1 MNARGRT
8 AAGESGVPLL
18 GPVDSVGGHAVELAG
33 EVMVALAERVLLW
46 PARRTLFAADVHFGK
61 AARFRVQGVPV
72 PAGTTAHDLARLDAL
87 VAACRLERL
96 VFLGDLWHGRLR
108 ADSPTLATLA
118 QWRACRRAL
127 ALELVPG
134 NHDRATE
141 AMAASL
147 DIALRPEADPEG
159 PFVLRHHPDPHAG
172 GYVLAGHVHPVVRLS
187 GAGRD
192 RLRAPCF
199 VFGEAVGLLPSFGAF
214 TGGHV
219 ITPAAGDR
227 VLVVAGDRVL
237 PLPVRTRGRA
247 SAR

>member
-1 MNARGRT
+1 VSARV
-8 AAGESGVPLL
+8 APAGGEGVRADPLPP
-18 GPVDSVGGHAVELAG
+18 GAGGCPVELAG
-33 EVMVALAERVLLW
+33 EAMVALADRALLW
-46 PARRTLFAADVHFGK
+46 PARRTLLAADLHFGK

-87 VAACRLERL
+87 ILAHRLERL

-108 ADSPTLATLA
+108 EDSPTLATLA
-118 QWRACRRAL
+118 RWRASRRAL
-127 ALELVPG
+127 VLELVPG
-134 NHDRATE
+134 NHDRATGS
-141 AMAASL
+141 MAASL

-172 GYVLAGHVHPVVRLS
+172 GYVLAGHVHPVVRMS
-187 GAGRD
+187 GSGRD

-237 PLPVRTRGRA
+237 PLPGRARGRGVM
-247 SAR
+247 R